1 MPSPK
6 PIIPGYLTTA
16 QVAAR
21 FKLSR
26 QRISILTRDREIPT
40 VKLGA
45 TLLYRIEDIHLF
57 TGRKPGRPPLK
68 HPPKHPPKPPLTA
81 RG

>member
-40 VKLGA
+40 LTLG
-45 TLLYRIEDIHLF
+45 TTKLYRTEDIHLF
-57 TGRKPGRPPLK
+57 AGRKPGRPPIN
-68 HPPKHPPKPPLTA
+68 PS